1 MKFGDIKLICLDPT
15 VGAEMKKTRP
25 CIVISPDEMNTALKT
40 VIVAPITSK
49 KREIPTRI
57 LIKANVESG
66 LILDSFAALGQIK
79 TIDKARVVKDLGIAS
94 EIEKCRISDTLC
106 VMFAY

>member
-25 CIVISPDEMNTALKT
+25 CIVISPDEMNAALKT

-49 KREIPTRI
+49 KREIPTRM
-57 LIKANVESG
+57 LITKNPLSSESEP
-66 LILDSFAALGQIK
+66 
-79 TIDKARVVKDLGIAS
+79 TVRN
-94 EIEKCRISDTLC
+94 RTL
-106 VMFAY
+106 